1 VRHRYLH
8 PARTWS
14 QYAHTGERE
23 AGRESTRLPEGNPAQ
38 PHRPL
43 PSNTSHLHTP
53 SPHVSSSHPTLDE
66 EERGHRSGFSSC
78 FKPVYKGP
86 GPYLHQ
92 TAAGVPS
99 RGPASAHQSVSPRS
113 PLLHRKSQ
121 LGAHAAGI
129 LRLDGRKRLSTA
141 HTSPPPPRHP
151 SRLPSYT
158 SYPSASAAK
167 DARVE
172 RLRGP
177 RDAGA
182 AQRGHDGCLTA

>member
-53 SPHVSSSHPTLDE
+53 SSHVSSSDLGRGRKGAPQRLQLLFQARVQGTRSVPAPNSGRRPE
-66 EERGHRSGFSSC
+66 PGACERT
-78 FKPVYKGP
+78 PVRQP
-86 GPYLHQ
+86 AQ
-92 TAAGVPS
+92 PS
-99 RGPASAHQSVSPRS
+99 TTPES
-113 PLLHRKSQ
+113 L

-141 HTSPPPPRHP
+141 RTSPPPPRHP

-158 SYPSASAAK
+158 GYPFASAAT

-182 AQRGHDGCLTA
+182 AQRGDDGCLTA